1 MIRLKIRLIVDGSIP
16 MRSNSNPI
24 FLQIGADT
32 DFRDI
37 IINRNGEKILCIVKK
52 KKDWGGKDRFD
63 EGKKERDLVKR
74 GWKSSRNSCR
84 KIYILLPRNHSFLE
98 CRGEESFRTL
108 VETTRFP
115 MKEIN
120 KTQAAKL

>member
-37 IINRNGEKILCIVKK
+37 IINRNEFVYEIFEEEKILCIVKK
-52 KKDWGGKDRFD
+52 KKDWGG
-63 EGKKERDLVKR
+63 ER
-74 GWKSSRNSCR
+74 
-84 KIYILLPRNHSFLE
+84 
-98 CRGEESFRTL
+98 
-108 VETTRFP
+108 
-115 MKEIN
+115 
-120 KTQAAKL
+120 

>member
-37 IINRNGEKILCIVKK
+37 IINRNEFVYEIFGEKILCIVKE
-52 KKDWGGKDRFD
+52 KKDWGG
-63 EGKKERDLVKR
+63 GER
-74 GWKSSRNSCR
+74 
-84 KIYILLPRNHSFLE
+84 
-98 CRGEESFRTL
+98 
-108 VETTRFP
+108 
-115 MKEIN
+115 
-120 KTQAAKL
+120 